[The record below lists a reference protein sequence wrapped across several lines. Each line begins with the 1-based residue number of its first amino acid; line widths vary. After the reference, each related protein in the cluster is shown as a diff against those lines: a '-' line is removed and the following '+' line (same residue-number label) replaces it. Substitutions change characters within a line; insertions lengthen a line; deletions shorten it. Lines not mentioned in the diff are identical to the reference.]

1 MLQFMR
7 KHAQSWLIK
16 VLLGLIIV
24 VFILYFGSSRW
35 REPAEGLVTVG
46 DRNITFNDYRK
57 EYQNLLEMYRQRLGQ
72 NLTEDVIKS
81 LNLKQQALDNLVNQT
96 VLLAK
101 AEEMGIRVSDEEVQA
116 VIMFQPAFQR
126 DGVFDPKRY
135 EQLLRYQK
143 MSPEEFESLQKKA
156 IMVSKV
162 QDIFREG
169 VKISEK
175 ELSDLYKLQSER
187 VNVEL
192 FKLPARACRGK
203 VNASKEDL
211 EKYYTDHKDEFR
223 IPARVQVKILTF
235 AAEDYLKKAD
245 ISEAEVRSAY
255 DANKN
260 RLPQVKGAPPSFDSV
275 KGRIAEEMR
284 IMKAMGFAAEDAK
297 KAHDTIYQEENF
309 DAYASKHGLRVQE
322 RGFFSSKDMPAEL
335 KQVRDAET
343 QIFSLRVDD
352 ITSVL
357 SSPRAHYLIKIVA
370 KKEASSPPFEDVK
383 KDVEERWAG
392 IEAVQVCRKEAEAAL
407 VQLRKGEDIRKV
419 AREKG
424 AEVVETGFFSPGS
437 EIPKA
442 GSSQE
447 LINAVFQLSAKAPYP
462 SEVYATNDG
471 TIIIPHFKDRKR
483 VDDGSWE
490 KQKDMMKIILIK
502 AKEAEAFQAW
512 LKDVRET
519 MEKEG
524 KIKMSDNV
532 QKL

>member
-16 VLLGLIIV
+16 LLLGLIIV
-24 VFILYFGSSRW
+24 VFVLYFGSTRW
-35 REPAEGLVTVG
+35 REPADSLVTIGNRV
-46 DRNITFNDYRK
+46 ITFSDYRK

-72 NLTEDVIKS
+72 NLTEDVVKS
-81 LNLKQQALDNLVNQT
+81 LNLKQQALDNLINQT
-96 VLLAK
+96 VLLTK

-116 VIMFQPAFQR
+116 IIAIQPAFQR

-143 MSPEEFESLQKKA
+143 MSPEEFEALQKKA
-156 IMVSKV
+156 IMAAKV
-162 QDIFREG
+162 QDIFRQG
-169 VKISEK
+169 VKVSEK
-175 ELSDLYKLQSER
+175 EMQDLYRFQSER

-192 FKLPARACRGK
+192 FKLPAKACRDK
-203 VNASKEDL
+203 VSASKEDL
-211 EKYYTDHKDEFR
+211 ETYYNDRKDDFR
-223 IPARVQVKILTF
+223 VPAKVQVKVLTF
-235 AAEDYLKKAD
+235 AAEDYLRKAEVSD
-245 ISEAEVRSAY
+245 AEVRSAY
-255 DANKN
+255 EANKS
-260 RLPQVKGAPPSFDSV
+260 RLPQVKGAPPSFDSI
-275 KGRIAEEMR
+275 KGRIAEEIR
-284 IMKAMGFAAEDAK
+284 LMKAMGFAAEDAK

-309 DAYASKHGLRVQE
+309 DAYAAKHGLRIQE
-322 RGFFSSKDMPAEL
+322 RGFFSAKDMPAEMR
-335 KQVRDAET
+335 QIRDVES
-343 QIFSLRVDD
+343 QIFGIRVGE

-357 SSPRAHYLIKIVA
+357 SSPRAHYLIKVVA
-370 KKEASSPPFEDVK
+370 KKDASSPPFEEVK
-383 KDVEERWAG
+383 KDVEERWA
-392 IEAVQVCRKEAEAAL
+392 EAEAIKVCRKEAEAAL
-407 VQLRKGEDIRKV
+407 VQLRKGEDFRKV

-424 AEVVETGFFSPGS
+424 AEVVETGLFAPGS

-447 LINAVFQLSAKAPYP
+447 LITAVFQLSEKAPYP

-471 TIIIPHFKDRKR
+471 TIIIPRFKDRKR

-490 KQKDMMKIILIK
+490 KQKDMIKVILLK
-502 AKEAEAFQAW
+502 TKESESFQSW

-519 MEKEG
+519 MEKDG

>member
-35 REPAEGLVTVG
+35 REPAEALVTIG
-46 DRNITFNDYRK
+46 DRNITFSDYRK
-57 EYQNLLEMYRQRLGQ
+57 EYQNLLDMYRQRLGQ

-81 LNLKQQALDNLVNQT
+81 LNLKQQALDNLINQT
-96 VLLAK
+96 VLLTK
-101 AEEMGIRVSDEEVQA
+101 AEEMGIQVSDEEVQA
-116 VIMFQPAFQR
+116 IIVLQPAFQR

-143 MSPEEFESLQKKA
+143 MSPEEFEALQKKA
-156 IMVSKV
+156 IMAAKV
-162 QDIFREG
+162 QDIFRQG
-169 VKISEK
+169 VKVSEK
-175 ELSDLYKLQSER
+175 EMSDLYTLPVGAGQRGALQASR
-187 VNVEL
+187 QG
-192 FKLPARACRGK
+192 LPGK
-203 VNASKEDL
+203 VSASKEDL
-211 EKYYTDHKDEFR
+211 EKYYNDHKDDFR

-245 ISEAEVRSAY
+245 VSEAEVRSAY
-255 DANKN
+255 EANKS

-284 IMKAMGFAAEDAK
+284 LMKAMGFAAEDAK

-309 DAYASKHGLRVQE
+309 DAYAAKHGLRVQE
-322 RGFFSSKDMPAEL
+322 RGFFSGKDMPAEL
-335 KQVRDAET
+335 RQVRDAET
-343 QIFSLRVDD
+343 QLFSLRVDD

-370 KKEASSPPFEDVK
+370 KKEASSPPFEEVK
-383 KDVEERWAG
+383 KDVEERWAAT
-392 IEAVQVCRKEAEAAL
+392 EAVQVCRKEAEAAL

-471 TIIIPHFKDRKR
+471 TIIIPRFKDRKR